1 MNEKETNIIISR
13 IERWHNRLPAMFVE
27 DEQLLTAEY
36 SWSKDPVPFAR
47 RLEKKYRKITQGVS
61 WAKEWESSWF
71 HLKGKIKKEWNGKI
85 IVADLDFSGE
95 GLVYDPK
102 GNEIQGI
109 TNASIWDPNFVR
121 TRVILPKSCINKN
134 GVELWVEAA
143 ANSLFGI
150 YVDPDPE
157 QDNPKRHGSFDAK
170 VEKMVIGIFR
180 KDIWDLYLDAR
191 ILYGLIER
199 LDEKSIR
206 RARIINTMD
215 KAIIAFKDDTK
226 DAESARK
233 ILNPELSKRATSS
246 DLKVAAVGH
255 AHIDTGWLWPVRE
268 TIRKC
273 ARTFSTQ
280 LNLIDKYP
288 DYIFGASMPQHY
300 QFMKDYYPNIFKRI
314 KAAVKK
320 GQWELQGGMWVEAD
334 CNLISGESMVR
345 QLLHGKNF
353 FLQEFGVEVDNLW
366 LPDVFG
372 YSAAL
377 PQILKKA
384 DINYFL
390 TQKISWNQFNEFPYQ
405 TFNWRGIDGT
415 EILTHFPPENTYNS
429 ELDTKFLVPAQ
440 NALSHF
446 LELVMEAVDLNQK
459 ILS

>member
-13 IERWHNRLPAMFVE
+13 IERWCNRLPAMFVE
-27 DEQLLTAEY
+27 DEQLLSAEY
-36 SWSKDPVPFAR
+36 SWSKDPIPFAS

-134 GVELWVEAA
+134 DVELWVEAA

-233 ILNPELSKRATSS
+233 ILNPELSKRASSS

-320 GQWELQGGMWVEAD
+320 GQW
-334 CNLISGESMVR
+334 
-345 QLLHGKNF
+345 
-353 FLQEFGVEVDNLW
+353 
-366 LPDVFG
+366 
-372 YSAAL
+372 
-377 PQILKKA
+377 
-384 DINYFL
+384 
-390 TQKISWNQFNEFPYQ
+390 
-405 TFNWRGIDGT
+405 
-415 EILTHFPPENTYNS
+415 
-429 ELDTKFLVPAQ
+429 
-440 NALSHF
+440 
-446 LELVMEAVDLNQK
+446 
-459 ILS
+459 